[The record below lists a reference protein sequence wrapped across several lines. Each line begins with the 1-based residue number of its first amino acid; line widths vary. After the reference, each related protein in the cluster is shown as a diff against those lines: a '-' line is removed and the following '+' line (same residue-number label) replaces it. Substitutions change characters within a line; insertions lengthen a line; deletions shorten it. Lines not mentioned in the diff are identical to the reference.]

1 MKLIVGL
8 GNPDKKYEDTRHNL
22 GFMVVEN
29 ICHEAG
35 GLWETKPSKES
46 KICRTKLAGQDVILL
61 QPQTYMNESGKS
73 VNEVVNFYKI
83 ATEDIWVI
91 HDDLNLP
98 VGQGRLSKNST
109 AAGHR
114 GVQSIIDNLG
124 TKDFY
129 RFRIG
134 IGRPMDQKP
143 AEDYVL
149 EKFTTTEESLIKE
162 VINKTVKLITDS
174 IASSLPQNTT
184 DF

>member
-8 GNPDKKYEDTRHNL
+8 GNPDKKYENTRHNL
-22 GFMVVEN
+22 GFVAVEG
-29 ICHEAG
+29 ICQAAG
-35 GLWETKPSKES
+35 GLWEFKPSKES
-46 KICRTKLAGQDVILL
+46 KICRIKLAGQDVILL

-73 VNEVVNFYKI
+73 VQEVVNFYKI
-83 ATEDIWVI
+83 ATADIWII
-91 HDDLNLP
+91 HDDLDLP
-98 VGQGRLSKNST
+98 VGQARLSKNST

-134 IGRPMDQKP
+134 IGRPTDQKP
-143 AEDYVL
+143 TEDYVL
-149 EKFTTTEESLIKE
+149 EKFTTAEETFIKG
-162 VINKTVKLITDS
+162 VIDKTVKLITDS
-174 IASSLPQNTT
+174 VANDLPQNTT

>member
-1 MKLIVGL
+1 MKLIVCL
-8 GNPDKKYEDTRHNL
+8 GNPDKIYEVTWHYVC
-22 GFMVVEN
+22 FVVVEGF
-29 ICHEAG
+29 CQTAG
-35 GLWETKPSKES
+35 GLWDLKPSKES
-46 KICRTKLAGQDVILL
+46 KICRTNLAGQDVILL

-73 VNEVVNFYKI
+73 VREVVNFYKI
-83 ATEDIWVI
+83 VNEDIWVI
-91 HDDLNLP
+91 HDDLDLA
-98 VGQGRLSKNST
+98 VGQARLSKNST

-134 IGRPMDQKP
+134 IGRPIDQKP

-149 EKFTTTEESLIKE
+149 EKFTTNDEVLLKE
-162 VINKTVKLITDS
+162 VINKTIKLITDS
-174 IASSLPQNTT
+174 VASGLSQNTT

>member
-8 GNPDKKYEDTRHNL
+8 GNPDKKYKSTRHNL
-22 GFMVVEN
+22 GFMAVEN
-29 ICHEAG
+29 ICQQVS
-35 GLWETKPSKES
+35 GLWELKPSKES
-46 KICRTKLAGQDVILL
+46 KICRTKLADQDVIFL

-73 VNEVVNFYKI
+73 VSEIVNLYKI
-83 ATEDIWVI
+83 ATADIWVI
-91 HDDLNLP
+91 HDDLDLP
-98 VGQGRLSKNST
+98 VGQARLSKNSS

-134 IGRPMDQKP
+134 IGKPTDQKP
-143 AEDYVL
+143 TEDYVL
-149 EKFTTTEESLIKE
+149 EKFNTNEEVLIKE
-162 VINKTVKLITDS
+162 IINKTVKLITDS
-174 IASSLPQNTT
+174 VANGLPQNTT

>member
-22 GFMVVEN
+22 GFMAVKN
-29 ICHEAG
+29 ICQETD
-35 GLWETKPSKES
+35 GLWQLKPSKKS
-46 KICRTKLAGQDVILL
+46 KICHTKLTGQDVILL

-73 VNEVVNFYKI
+73 VKEIISFYKI

-91 HDDLNLP
+91 HDDLDLL
-98 VGQGRLSKNST
+98 VGQARLSKNST

-143 AEDYVL
+143 VEDYVL
-149 EKFTTTEESLIKE
+149 EKFTINEEVLIKE
-162 VINKTVKLITDS
+162 VINKTVKLIINSVDN
-174 IASSLPQNTT
+174 SLPQNTT